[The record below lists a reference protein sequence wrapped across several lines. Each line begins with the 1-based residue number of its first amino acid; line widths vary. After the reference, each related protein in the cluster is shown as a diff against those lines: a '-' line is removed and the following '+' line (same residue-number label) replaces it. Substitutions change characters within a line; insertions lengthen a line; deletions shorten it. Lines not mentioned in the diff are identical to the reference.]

1 MTYNSAR
8 LGALLLV
15 IAGMLLCSPSAK
27 ASHCGAGSYSA
38 CSEDCGDPCSF
49 SRVCMVFRPKYQ
61 LVWDTVIEKRWQT
74 CYQTVTETV
83 LKDVQRTCWQTE
95 ERVCTRPRT
104 RTICKT
110 VEECYLQPVRTTCY
124 KECEYT
130 VQRPITRTIQ
140 KPVTD
145 VCNYPVTEVR
155 YRDCEYTI
163 CRKIP
168 ETVLKEVRQVR
179 HRPVC
184 EVNTRVISGQV
195 PKCVREQEIKEVCET
210 RCVPVCETVIK
221 ECQYVVCR
229 KVCEEVLKDVV
240 CSETRTEVETRFK
253 KVCRTEKVPV
263 TCCKTVERKHLEW
276 VTEQYCVPG
285 KRIVTWKRDPANF
298 CFDPCTMK
306 GACDPGR
313 LVKCETQCP
322 DEIRCRRVPRIV
334 TCCEVVPVTRYER
347 HVIEEEVPYTV
358 CRMEQRTKT
367 RMVNCKF
374 TEMVEETKTRQIPY
388 TVCNMVPRSRTRVVK
403 EKVCE
408 MVSYTVKVPVPVTYT
423 DQIECTVSKKV
434 PICVEK
440 DVCVRKLRLDPICQD
455 PCLKG
460 FIHRLQ
466 PVDSGINH
474 QAPYSGQAPSRG
486 QAPIYQSPKA
496 QAPIT
501 PISFT
506 QAP

>member
-1 MTYNSAR
+1 
-8 LGALLLV
+8 
-15 IAGMLLCSPSAK
+15 
-27 ASHCGAGSYSA
+27 
-38 CSEDCGDPCSF
+38 
-49 SRVCMVFRPKYQ
+49 
-61 LVWDTVIEKRWQT
+61 
-74 CYQTVTETV
+74 
-83 LKDVQRTCWQTE
+83 
-95 ERVCTRPRT
+95 
-104 RTICKT
+104 
-110 VEECYLQPVRTTCY
+110 
-124 KECEYT
+124 
-130 VQRPITRTIQ
+130 
-140 KPVTD
+140 
-145 VCNYPVTEVR
+145 
-155 YRDCEYTI
+155 
-163 CRKIP
+163 
-168 ETVLKEVRQVR
+168 
-179 HRPVC
+179 
-184 EVNTRVISGQV
+184 
-195 PKCVREQEIKEVCET
+195 
-210 RCVPVCETVIK
+210 VPVCETVIK

-358 CRMEQRTKT
+358 CRKVRVKVCKQVPVKVTRTVQEVCTKQVPVTVRRMVPETYTRQVVVNKTRQICGAYVDRKEIGHANPGFGRNFVEGACWEKTLTCVKHRIVCEESVKQVPCVNYRVVMEKRVKQVPYTVCRMEQRTKT

-474 QAPYSGQAPSRG
+474 QAPYSGQSPSRG
-486 QAPIYQSPKA
+486 QAPLYQSPKA